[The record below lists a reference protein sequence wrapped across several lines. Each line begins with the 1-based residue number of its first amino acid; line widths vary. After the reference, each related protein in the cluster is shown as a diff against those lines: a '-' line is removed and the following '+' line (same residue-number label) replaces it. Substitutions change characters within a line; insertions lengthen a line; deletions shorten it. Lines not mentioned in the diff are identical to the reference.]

1 MKMITIN
8 GKTYSRAEM
17 DYNMLCDLEDMGIS
31 ISEIKG
37 KSMSFIRAYIAKCMG
52 EDAETAG
59 KELNQHFINGGSIEG
74 IMDVIKEVIDES
86 GFFQALGKAKEEAN
100 TTDKSEKK

>member
-8 GKTYSRAEM
+8 GRTYSRAEM

-37 KSMSFIRAYIAKCMG
+37 KSMSFIRAYLAKCMG

-59 KELNQHFINGGSIEG
+59 KELNQHFINGGKMED
-74 IMDVIKEVIDES
+74 IMDVIKEVIEES
-86 GFFQALGKAKEEAN
+86 GFFQALGKGTETE
-100 TTDKSEKK
+100 TTKSEKK